1 MSALSRKAWGDLRRH
16 PGKSLLIVGSLGLA
30 VASFAI
36 VAVPGLL
43 NGAMQDEVRQARL
56 FDVAATTRD
65 LDLSPVQLAALGR
78 LPNVAAFEPAVEYS
92 TEATNPGT
100 GIRQDAVVRS
110 VNLGDQAVDAVNV
123 TSGSLPAG
131 TGTTDT
137 GTTGSGVLA
146 DQGNASAAG
155 FGVPVGDQVTVTTA
169 TGTAARLRVTG
180 TGRSLAT
187 PPSAS
192 SANYGNGAVFYATAA
207 TVRALAGVSG
217 YNYLAFRLNDDSPA
231 AQTAAIAAIQRYLPA
246 QTGRSPFTG
255 LSATRAAGTWPG
267 QSTFNQIITLFL
279 LITVMAVA
287 CALFL
292 ITTTMNTMVVEQAN
306 EIAILKALGGRRRQI
321 AGVVLRT
328 SAALGAA
335 GSVAGTAIGIVVAYL
350 LTRHLA
356 AQLFSVPAGF
366 AVSAPVV
373 AASLLAGPVLAM
385 LASLPG
391 LRRAVRRPVADV
403 LDNRTLLDYG
413 TGRLDRI
420 LARTRLLSGPA
431 RMGVRNTL
439 RRKRRTAATIAQ
451 VTIAVALAI
460 ALFGLGETVASA
472 TAAFHNAERFQIE
485 ADSGNDA
492 APFDARAVSIA
503 AATPGVT
510 RAEPLIE
517 SNIQL
522 QGQQY
527 PVFGLQ
533 PSTAYGYKL
542 TSGRWFTAADTAAS
556 APVVV
561 LGPEVARAVGA
572 HIGQRLSVRTSGG
585 PALVRVVGIDSML
598 MNNGTSIFFPLAQLQ
613 HLTNATGTAD
623 ALWLTTA
630 TTNHQFVDRVT
641 TAVQTRLGQTGYP
654 ASMQESYVATA
665 QNESTDNSIITLIE
679 VLGLLVVAIAL
690 IGLVGTLTLALI
702 ERSRE
707 VGILRCLG
715 ASARQV
721 RRVFNAEAVVM
732 ATAGWALGSLLGYAL
747 FLGLLAFVKHDFG
760 IAPVKVFPPLSIP
773 VALVVVA
780 GVTLLV
786 IRPTLRRAT
795 RIDPGLALRYE

>member
-30 VASFAI
+30 IASFAI

-43 NGAMQDEVRQARL
+43 NGAMQDEVQQARL
-56 FDVAATTRD
+56 FDVAVTTRD
-65 LDLSPVQLAALGR
+65 LDLSPAQLATLGR
-78 LPNVAAFEPAVEYS
+78 LPNVAAFDPAVEYS
-92 TEATNPGT
+92 TVATNPST
-100 GIRQDAVVRS
+100 GIRQNAALWS
-110 VNLGDQAVDAVNV
+110 VNLGAQAVDAVDV
-123 TSGSLPAG
+123 TSGGLP
-131 TGTTDT
+131 TGA
-137 GTTGSGVLA
+137 GTTGTGVLA

-155 FGVPVGDQVTVTTA
+155 FGVPTGDQVTMTTA
-169 TGTAARLRVTG
+169 TGTAQRLRVTG
-180 TGRSLAT
+180 TARSLAT
-187 PPSAS
+187 SPSA
-192 SANYGNGAVFYATAA
+192 NGVNGAVFYADAA

-231 AQTAAIAAIQRYLPA
+231 AQSATIAAIQRYLTA
-246 QTGRSPFTG
+246 QTGPSPFTG
-255 LSATRAAGTWPG
+255 LPTTRAAGTWPG
-267 QSTFNQIITLFL
+267 QSTFNQLITLFL
-279 LITVMAVA
+279 VITVMAVA

-292 ITTTMNTMVVEQAN
+292 IATTMNTMVVEQGN
-306 EIAILKALGGRRRQI
+306 EIAILRALGGRRRQI

-335 GSVAGTAIGIVVAYL
+335 GSVAGTTIGIVMAYL

-356 AQLFSVPAGF
+356 AQLFSVPTGF
-366 AVSAPVV
+366 AISAPVV

-439 RRKRRTAATIAQ
+439 RRKRRTVATIAQ
-451 VTIAVALAI
+451 VAIAVGLAI
-460 ALFGLGETVASA
+460 ALFGVGETVASA
-472 TAAFHNAERFQIE
+472 TAGLHNALRFQIE
-485 ADSGNDA
+485 ADSGNGA
-492 APFDARAVSIA
+492 APFDARAASIA

-510 RAEPLIE
+510 RVEPLIE
-517 SNIQL
+517 SNVQL
-522 QGQQY
+522 RGQQY
-527 PVFGLQ
+527 SVFGLD

-542 TSGRWFTAADTAAS
+542 TSGRWFTAADTATS

-561 LGPEVARAVGA
+561 LGPAVARAVGA
-572 HIGQRLSVRTSGG
+572 HVGQHLSVVTSGG
-585 PALVRVVGIDSML
+585 PAQVQVVGIDSTL
-598 MNNGTSIFFPLAQLQ
+598 MNTGTSMFFPLAQLQ
-613 HLTNATGTAD
+613 RLTNSTGVVD
-623 ALWLTTA
+623 ALWLDTT
-630 TTNHQFVDRVT
+630 TTSHQFVDQVT
-641 TAVQTRLGQTGYP
+641 AAVQTRLGQAGYP
-654 ASMQESYVATA
+654 ASMQESYVETA
-665 QNESTDNSIITLIE
+665 QNEGTNNSITTLIE
-679 VLGLLVVAIAL
+679 LLGLLVVVIAL

-702 ERSRE
+702 ERGRE

-760 IAPVKVFPPLSIP
+760 IYFVEVFPLLSIP
-773 VALVVVA
+773 VALVVVV

-795 RIDPGLALRYE
+795 RVDPGLALRYE

>member
-30 VASFAI
+30 IASFAI

-43 NGAMQDEVRQARL
+43 DGAMQDEVQQARL
-56 FDVAATTRD
+56 FDVAVTTRD
-65 LDLSPVQLAALGR
+65 LDLSPAQLAALGR

-92 TEATNPGT
+92 TVATNPST
-100 GIRQDAVVRS
+100 GIRQNAVLWS
-110 VNLGDQAVDAVNV
+110 VNAGDQAVDAVNV
-123 TSGSLPAG
+123 TSGSLPTG
-131 TGTTDT
+131 TGTT
-137 GTTGSGVLA
+137 GGGVLA

-155 FGVPVGDQVTVTTA
+155 FGVPTGDRVTITTA
-169 TGTAARLRVTG
+169 TGAAERLRVTG

-187 PPSAS
+187 SPN
-192 SANYGNGAVFYATAA
+192 ANGGNSAVFYAAVP
-207 TVRALAGVSG
+207 TVRALAGASG

-231 AQTAAIAAIQRYLPA
+231 AQTATIAAIRRYLTA
-246 QTGRSPFTG
+246 QTGPSPFTG
-255 LSATRAAGTWPG
+255 LPTTRAAGTWPG
-267 QSTFNQIITLFL
+267 QSTFNQLITLFL

-292 ITTTMNTMVVEQAN
+292 IATTMNTMVVEQAN

-356 AQLFSVPAGF
+356 AQLFSVPTGF
-366 AVSAPVV
+366 AISAPVV

-403 LDNRTLLDYG
+403 LDNRSLLDYG

-420 LARTRLLSGPA
+420 LARTRLLSGPT

-439 RRKRRTAATIAQ
+439 RRKRRTVATIAQ
-451 VTIAVALAI
+451 VTIAVGLAI

-472 TAAFHNAERFQIE
+472 TAAIHNAQRFQIE
-485 ADSGNDA
+485 ADSGNGA
-492 APFDARAVSIA
+492 APFDARAVSVA

-510 RAEPLIE
+510 RVEPLIE
-517 SNIQL
+517 GNVQL

-527 PVFGLQ
+527 SVFGLQ
-533 PSTAYGYKL
+533 PNTAYRYKL
-542 TSGRWFTAADTAAS
+542 AFGRWFTTADTATAAS
-556 APVVV
+556 VVV

-572 HIGQRLSVRTSGG
+572 HIGQRLSVLTSAG
-585 PALVRVVGIDSML
+585 PAQVQVVGIDSQL
-598 MNNGTSIFFPLAQLQ
+598 LNTGTSIFFPLAQLQ
-613 HLTNATGTAD
+613 RLTDSAGTAD

-641 TAVQTRLGQTGYP
+641 AAVQTRLGQAGYP
-654 ASMQESYVATA
+654 ATMQESYVETA
-665 QNESTDNSIITLIE
+665 QNEGTNNSIITLIE
-679 VLGLLVVAIAL
+679 VLGLLVVGIAL

-702 ERSRE
+702 ERGRE

-721 RRVFNAEAVVM
+721 RRVFSAEAVVM

-747 FLGLLAFVKHDFG
+747 FLGLMAFVAHDFG
-760 IAPVKVFPPLSIP
+760 VTFVKVFPLLSIP
-773 VALVVVA
+773 VALVVVV